1 MKFLIDANLPYKL
14 AESLK
19 KNGFDV
25 VHTDDFPYKERTKDS
40 EIRDASLEHN
50 LIVITKDTDFL
61 DSHVINQIPKK
72 LLLISTGNI
81 TNKALR
87 DLFEKYFYKIVAL
100 FVNYDLIEMDND
112 KITVHEVKK
121 D

>member
-25 VHTDDFPYKERTKDS
+25 VHTDDFPHKERTKDS
-40 EIRDASLEHN
+40 DIRDASLEQN